1 MSKHVLIL
9 GGHGKVSQF
18 LTPILLK
25 KSWSVTSII
34 RTEEQIPA
42 IKKLGES
49 LKGKLNVLVRS
60 IEEVKS
66 ESQAK
71 TILDEVKPDYVVWS
85 AGAGGRG
92 GAERVQNA
100 ILSFDVTITE
110 PPS

>member
-9 GGHGKVSQF
+9 GGHGKVSQY

-42 IKKLGES
+42 INKLGEN
-49 LKGKLNVLVRS
+49 LQGKLSVLVRS
-60 IEEVKS
+60 IEDVKS

-71 TILDEVKPDYVVWS
+71 SILDEVKPDYVVWS

-92 GAERVQNA
+92 GAERVRSYQL
-100 ILSFDVTITE
+100 LSSPTHW
-110 PPS
+110 

>member
-18 LTPILLK
+18 LTPLLLR
-25 KSWSVTSII
+25 KSWTVTSII
-34 RTEEQIPA
+34 RAEEQVPTVQ
-42 IKKLGES
+42 KLGDS
-49 LKGKLNVLVRS
+49 LQGKLNVLVRS
-60 IEEVKS
+60 IEDVKS

-92 GAERVQNA
+92 GPERVRCPTYM
-100 ILSFDVTITE
+100 VPTIGMV
-110 PPS
+110 